1 MSAWSMYR
9 LGEGTRT
16 RSLTLNDTLPS
27 LLGICVIVLVVFAY
41 MIKRA
46 IVVKQPVEEAL
57 MADR

>member
-1 MSAWSMYR
+1 MYR